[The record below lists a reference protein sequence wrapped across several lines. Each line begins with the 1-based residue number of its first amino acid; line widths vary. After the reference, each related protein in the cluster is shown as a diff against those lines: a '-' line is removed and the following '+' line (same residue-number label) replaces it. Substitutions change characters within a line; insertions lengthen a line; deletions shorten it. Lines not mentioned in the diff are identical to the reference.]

1 MASPKW
7 GVSPAQGL
15 KGRPRGHPSVLW
27 EAARLHMAERSMR
40 YCGGQDPFLEYSSQR
55 HSEVRIVTENTQDAV
70 LGYRGRGLGQA
81 SSRIAATRGRE
92 VPAEAV
98 KEEMGAPSPPQV

>member
-1 MASPKW
+1 MNSPAEEARKGTVASPKW
-7 GVSPAQGL
+7 GLSPAQGL

-55 HSEVRIVTENTQDAV
+55 HSEVRIVTENTHKTQFW
-70 LGYRGRGLGQA
+70 GTGGGGW
-81 SSRIAATRGRE
+81 TRPRVG
-92 VPAEAV
+92 
-98 KEEMGAPSPPQV
+98 